1 MHIDITTEHEAAQAR
16 LIKQPLGL
24 DYQGRHPEAA
34 HAATAEGADD
44 DELPPRQPM
53 LRRDPLFLLLAAAAS
68 VSVVYLAAMGAMPYA
83 LALGR
88 WIAERL
94 S

>member
-1 MHIDITTEHEAAQAR
+1 MHIDITTEHEATQTR

-44 DELPPRQPM
+44 DQISDFGAFNAAPFILKLCAGFFALYCIAMTTLPWV
-53 LRRDPLFLLLAAAAS
+53 L
-68 VSVVYLAAMGAMPYA
+68 A
-83 LALGR
+83 LAQTIKG
-88 WIAERL
+88 WVW
-94 S
+94 

>member
-1 MHIDITTEHEAAQAR
+1 MDAEIITLHEA
-16 LIKQPLGL
+16 KQRAAVKLPLGL

-34 HAATAEGADD
+34 HPATDVGADD
-44 DELPPRQPM
+44 DELPPRPAR
-53 LRRDPLFLLLAAAAS
+53 LRSDPLFMLLAAAFS
-68 VSVVYLAAMGAMPYA
+68 VGVVYLAAMGAMPYA

-88 WIAERL
+88 WIAERV